1 MERSAYHYRIQK
13 SIQFKDSLSMVV
25 DGAEMSRYGLPYFCQ
40 ADKSTSEGWKIPTRM
55 YGAMVHG
62 EFAAAYLY
70 PAHLPGGT
78 NVMVEVIH
86 RTLTKLIEG
95 SEEDGIVRRKL
106 PPTLY
111 LQLDN
116 TSK

>member
-1 MERSAYHYRIQK
+1 
-13 SIQFKDSLSMVV
+13 MVV

-40 ADKSTSEGWKIPTRM
+40 NDKSTQDGWKIPTKM
-55 YGAMVHG
+55 YGAIVHG
-62 EFAAAYLY
+62 EFAAAYCF

-95 SEEDGIVRRKL
+95 SDEDGIVR
-106 PPTLY
+106 
-111 LQLDN
+111 
-116 TSK
+116 